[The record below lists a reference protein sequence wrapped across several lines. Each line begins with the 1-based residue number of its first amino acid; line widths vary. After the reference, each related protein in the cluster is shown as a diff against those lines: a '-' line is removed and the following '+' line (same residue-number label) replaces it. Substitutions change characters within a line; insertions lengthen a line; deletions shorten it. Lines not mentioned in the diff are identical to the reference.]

1 MQKST
6 YLKTLLSSREG
17 YTRRACVSVSPL
29 KWKAIISNG
38 VVARVV
44 QLCTKTCN
52 NKVVPPRRMEGNNTI
67 TRNQ

>member
-1 MQKST
+1 MQEST
-6 YLKTLLSSREG
+6 YLKTLLSSREVN
-17 YTRRACVSVSPL
+17 TRDCVSVPPL

-52 NKVVPPRRMEGNNTI
+52 NKVVPPCRMEGNNTI

>member
-1 MQKST
+1 MQICT
-6 YLKTLLSSREG
+6 YLRALLSSRELN
-17 YTRRACVSVSPL
+17 TRACVSVSPL

-52 NKVVPPRRMEGNNTI
+52 NKVVPPCRMQGNNKI